1 MFSIERGIPGHQ
13 FFGPAWESEPLTK
26 TLNQANG
33 DETDVS
39 FTLPF
44 PDAEISYVAK
54 DESKNDIGQCS
65 ANKAVKYWKHVEY
78 LDASEKNRSTQIFT
92 TIHKKAVEA
101 ETLFLK
107 KAELSEET
115 AYHNAGIAILPQHR
129 QQGIATALTCKQIE
143 LCKEIGATSLFCE
156 TTNKL
161 SAVIMNKL
169 GFTKIADF
177 SYSTLALELQ
187 IPALENLNDSFSVWY
202 LKI

>member
-26 TLNQANG
+26 TLNQVNG
-33 DETDVS
+33 DETDVG

-44 PDAEISYVAK
+44 PDVEISYVAK
-54 DESKNDIGQCS
+54 DENKNDIGQCS
-65 ANKAVKYWKHVEY
+65 TNKAAKYWTHVGL

-92 TIHKKAVEA
+92 AIHKKAVEA
-101 ETLFLK
+101 ESLFLK

-115 AYHNAGIAILPQHR
+115 AYHNAGIAILPEHR
-129 QQGIATALTCKQIE
+129 QKGIATDLTHNQIQ

-161 SAVIMNKL
+161 SAMIMHKL
-169 GFTKIADF
+169 GFQKIAEF
-177 SYSTLALELQ
+177 SYPALALELKFRPWKSSMILSQ
-187 IPALENLNDSFSVWY
+187 CGI
-202 LKI
+202 

>member
-1 MFSIERGIPGHQ
+1 MRHQ

-33 DETDVS
+33 DETDVG

-54 DESKNDIGQCS
+54 DENKNDIGQCS
-65 ANKAVKYWKHVEY
+65 TNKAVKYWTHVGH
-78 LDASEKNRSTQIFT
+78 LDASEKNRSTHIFT
-92 TIHKKAVEA
+92 AIHKKAVEA
-101 ETLFLK
+101 KDLYFLK
-107 KAELSEET
+107 KAELSENKT
-115 AYHNAGIAILPQHR
+115 LAYHNAGIAILPEHR
-129 QQGIATALTCKQIE
+129 QKGIATDLIHKQIQ

-161 SAVIMNKL
+161 SSMIMNKL
-169 GFTKIADF
+169 GFTKIAEF
-177 SYSTLALELQ
+177 SYPALALELE
-187 IPALENLNDSFSVWY
+187 IPALEKFDDSFSVWY